1 MAKHPVYPGFHSLP
15 LVEVSMNK
23 AKWDALPDDLKAVFE
38 AAVKEF
44 QQTQINGLKAADQ
57 KAVAEAKAEGS
68 ITVHDWSAEE
78 RAKFRKLGV
87 AEWEN
92 IAKRSPMAQK
102 VFDTLTGYLKEK
114 GLL

>member
-1 MAKHPVYPGFHSLP
+1 MNMAKW
-15 LVEVSMNK
+15 E
-23 AKWDALPDDLKAVFE
+23 ALPDDLKKILE
-38 AAVKEF
+38 ETVKEF
-44 QQTQINGLKAADQ
+44 QQTQNNGLKAADQ
-57 KAVAEAKAEGS
+57 KAVEAAKAEGS
-68 ITVHDWSAEE
+68 ITIHDWSAEE

-102 VFDTLTGYLKEK
+102 VFDTLTAYLKEK